1 LFVGLL
7 LATTYGINIPDCDKQ
22 NALLYGNIH
31 EYIRCNHL
39 HHNNSNRKL
48 LVNMDLITK
57 PTTLDLIKS
66 RANTKNNNLVTKIAS
81 DFNDWLKTDQGKQA
95 VLDCTEFQN
104 RPEIYQGCLE
114 DIKMTGNKELAR
126 QGALAE
132 EEFRSKSKVS
142 TSKKFCIASGDPHF
156 TNYDGAYFHLQEKG
170 IITLVKTDDLVIQE
184 KVRKNGA
191 DKVGVPC
198 CLTDLAIRYKNLVTI
213 EVSAENMKKAYF
225 NGKAVVLKQDFTYKL
240 GGVDVRYG
248 LQKIEWRSDAY
259 KTHGIKFSFP
269 NGFGLMITG
278 GYCGVVEI
286 NVPQNYFGKVCGLCG
301 NADGK
306 KDKNDFSNP
315 SGQVMDVKFGT
326 KKWEMSGYNGPTSPL
341 SKWEISWMPVGSD
354 CIFMTGCP
362 QGPNVATR
370 SVTTQAK
377 VDVTNPTAKVDVS
390 KPEAKSQV
398 TKTAAK
404 VNVTK
409 PAAKVDVS
417 KPEAKSQVTKTAAKV
432 DVSKPEAK
440 YQVTKTVAKVNVTK
454 PAAKVDVSKPRVVVT
469 KPNLN
474 SMYEHAN
481 ITSMKVEMLDNLVK
495 GLFDSLV
502 RENNQQV
509 IGLNKSLDQTKST
522 MSQFKENYLMSLK
535 KLNDLKSKISDLNQ
549 TIQTHYKQMNLD
561 SSYLERLEMIKP
573 SFLASLSHAN
583 GKLFEVEKLI
593 HDHIVKS
600 DDKNQM
606 VPLIKDIRNTTYYST
621 NDLSRQF
628 LEHYEKYKK
637 LFKTVSTDYSNEN
650 IKLKEFFKL
659 YDTDVKQNYVL
670 YKEYKRIARIV
681 KELEQSILVS
691 DEESELFR
699 ELASSIGRILA
710 RKPCAKP
717 ENVKF
722 TVSDKQCATELLK
735 SHIDNNLVY

>member
-1 LFVGLL
+1 MLFKTSNNNTLLFVGLL
-7 LATTYGINIPDCDKQ
+7 LLTTTTGINIPDNCDKQ
-22 NALLYGNIH
+22 NALLHGNIH

-48 LVNMDLITK
+48 LVNIDLVTK
-57 PTTLDLIKS
+57 PTTLDLIGS
-66 RANTKNNNLVTKIAS
+66 RANTQDKALIKKIENEFNN
-81 DFNDWLKTDQGKQA
+81 WLKTDQGKQA
-95 VLDCTEFQN
+95 VLDCAEFQN
-104 RPEIYQGCLE
+104 RPDIYQGCLE

-142 TSKKFCIASGDPHF
+142 TSKKFCVASGDPHF
-156 TNYDGAYFHLQEKG
+156 TNYDGSYFHLQEKG
-170 IITLVKTDDLVIQE
+170 ILTLVKTDDLVIQE

-198 CLTDLAIRYKNLVTI
+198 CLTDLAVRYKDLVTI
-213 EVSAENMKKAYF
+213 EVSAENMRKAFF
-225 NGKAVVLKQDFTYKL
+225 NGKAVDLKQDFTYKL

-259 KTHGIKFSFP
+259 KTHGIKISFP
-269 NGFGLMITG
+269 NGFSLMITG

-306 KDKNDFSNP
+306 KNQNDFSNP

-341 SKWEISWMPVGSD
+341 SKWEISWMPVGD
-354 CIFMTGCP
+354 QCIFKTGCP
-362 QGPNVATR
+362 QGPNTVTK
-370 SVTTQAK
+370 SVKFNSQ
-377 VDVTNPTAKVDVS
+377 
-390 KPEAKSQV
+390 PEAK
-398 TKTAAK
+398 
-404 VNVTK
+404 VTK
-409 PAAKVDVS
+409 PAAKI
-417 KPEAKSQVTKTAAKV
+417 E
-432 DVSKPEAK
+432 
-440 YQVTKTVAKVNVTK
+440 VTK
-454 PAAKVDVSKPRVVVT
+454 PKVEVT
-469 KPNLN
+469 KPKVEVTKPKVEVTKRDMQT
-474 SMYEHAN
+474 MYEHAN
-481 ITSMKVEMLDNLVK
+481 FTSMKVQKLNDLVK
-495 GLFDSLV
+495 SLFDSLV

-509 IGLNKSLDQTKST
+509 VGLNKSLGETKST
-522 MSQFKENYLMSLK
+522 MSQFKDNYLMSLK
-535 KLNDLKSKISDLNQ
+535 KLNELKSNISTLNQ
-549 TIQTHYKQMNLD
+549 TIQTHFKQMYSD

-573 SFLASLSHAN
+573 SFLTSLSHTN
-583 GKLFEVEKLI
+583 GKLSEVEKLI
-593 HDHIVKS
+593 NDHIVES

-606 VPLIKDIRNTTYYST
+606 VSLIKDIRNTTYYST

-637 LFKTVSTDYSNEN
+637 LFKTVSTEYSSERSS
-650 IKLKEFFKL
+650 LKELLKS
-659 YDTDVKQNYVL
+659 YDTDLKQNYVL
-670 YKEYKRIARIV
+670 YKEYKRIVRIV

-691 DEESELFR
+691 DEESELFH

-717 ENVKF
+717 ESIKF
-722 TVSDKQCATELLK
+722 TVGDKQCATELLK

>member
-1 LFVGLL
+1 MLFKTSNINTLLFVGLL

-22 NALLYGNIH
+22 NALLHGNINN
-31 EYIRCNHL
+31 YVGCNHF
-39 HHNNSNRKL
+39 NKSNRKL
-48 LVNMDLITK
+48 LVNMDLVTK
-57 PTTLDLIKS
+57 PTTLDLIGS
-66 RANTKNNNLVTKIAS
+66 RANTNNKKLVTKIAS
-81 DFNDWLKTDQGKQA
+81 EFNDWLKTDQGKQA

-104 RPEIYQGCLE
+104 RPDIYQGCLE

-142 TSKKFCIASGDPHF
+142 TSKKFCVASGDPHF

-191 DKVGVPC
+191 RLAKLDPQGEAGADKVGVPC
-198 CLTDLAIRYKNLVTI
+198 CLTDLAVRYKDLVTI

-225 NGKAVVLKQDFTYKL
+225 NGKAVDLKQDFTYKL

-248 LQKIEWRSDAY
+248 LQKIEWRSNAY
-259 KTHGIKFSFP
+259 KTHGIKISFP
-269 NGFGLMITG
+269 NGFSLMITG

-286 NVPQNYFGKVCGLCG
+286 NVPQNYFGKVSGLCG

-306 KDKNDFSNP
+306 NDKNDFSNP
-315 SGQVMDVKFGT
+315 AGQVMDVKFGS
-326 KKWEMSGYNGPTSPL
+326 KKWEMSGYDGPTSPL
-341 SKWEISWMPVGSD
+341 SKWEISWMPVGSE
-354 CIFMTGCP
+354 CVFNTGCP
-362 QGPNVATR
+362 QGPNTVTR
-370 SVTTQAK
+370 SVNKFNSQ
-377 VDVTNPTAKVDVS
+377 
-390 KPEAKSQV
+390 PEAK
-398 TKTAAK
+398 
-404 VNVTK
+404 VTK
-409 PAAKVDVS
+409 PAAKV
-417 KPEAKSQVTKTAAKV
+417 E
-432 DVSKPEAK
+432 
-440 YQVTKTVAKVNVTK
+440 VTK
-454 PAAKVDVSKPRVVVT
+454 PAAKVEVT
-469 KPNLN
+469 KPAAKRNMD

-481 ITSMKVEMLDNLVK
+481 FTSMKVQKLNELVK

-502 RENNQQV
+502 HENNQQV
-509 IGLNKSLDQTKST
+509 VGLNKSLDQTKST
-522 MSQFKENYLMSLK
+522 MSQFKDNYLMSLK
-535 KLNDLKSKISDLNQ
+535 KLNDLKSKISNLNS
-549 TIQTHYKQMNLD
+549 TIQTHYKQMYSD
-561 SSYLERLEMIKP
+561 SSYLEKLEMIKP
-573 SFLASLSHAN
+573 SFLTSLSHTN

-593 HDHIVKS
+593 NDHIVKS

-606 VPLIKDIRNTTYYST
+606 VALIKDIRNTTYYST

-637 LFKTVSTDYSNEN
+637 LFKTVSTDYSNERSN
-650 IKLKEFFKL
+650 LKELLKS

-670 YKEYKRIARIV
+670 YKEYKRIVRIV

-691 DEESELFR
+691 DEESELFH

-722 TVSDKQCATELLK
+722 TVSNKQCATELLK

>member
-1 LFVGLL
+1 MYLLLMLFKNSNINNLLFVGLL
-7 LATTYGINIPDCDKQ
+7 LLTTSTGINIPDCDKQ
-22 NALLYGNIH
+22 NALLHGNIH
-31 EYIRCNHL
+31 EYIRCNHI

-48 LVNMDLITK
+48 LVNMDLVTK

-81 DFNDWLKTDQGKQA
+81 DFNDWLKTDQGNQA

-142 TSKKFCIASGDPHF
+142 TSKKFCVASGDPHF

-170 IITLVKTDDLVIQE
+170 ILTLVKTDDLVIQE

-225 NGKAVVLKQDFTYKL
+225 NGKAVDLKQDFTYKL

-269 NGFGLMITG
+269 NGFGLMVTG

-315 SGQVMDVKFGT
+315 AGQVMDVKYGT

-370 SVTTQAK
+370 SVNTQ
-377 VDVTNPTAKVDVS
+377 AKVDVS

-398 TKTAAK
+398 TK
-404 VNVTK
+404 
-409 PAAKVDVS
+409 PAAKVDVT
-417 KPEAKSQVTKTAAKV
+417 KPEAKSQVTKPAAK
-432 DVSKPEAK
+432 S
-440 YQVTKTVAKVNVTK
+440 QVTKSAAKVNVTK
-454 PAAKVDVSKPRVVVT
+454 PD
-469 KPNLN
+469 LN

-481 ITSMKVEMLDNLVK
+481 FTSMKVEMLDNLVK
-495 GLFDSLV
+495 GLFDNLV

-535 KLNDLKSKISDLNQ
+535 KLNDLKSKISNLNQ
-549 TIQTHYKQMNLD
+549 TIQTHYKQMYLD
-561 SSYLERLEMIKP
+561 SKYLEKLEMIKP

-606 VPLIKDIRNTTYYST
+606 VALIKDIRNTTYYST

-637 LFKTVSTDYSNEN
+637 LFKSVSTDYSNEN
-650 IKLKEFFKL
+650 TKLKEFLKL

-670 YKEYKRIARIV
+670 YKEYKRIVRIV

-691 DEESELFR
+691 DEESALFH

-722 TVSDKQCATELLK
+722 TVNDKQCATELLK
-735 SHIDNNLVY
+735 SYIDNNLVY

>member
-1 LFVGLL
+1 MLFKTSNINNLLFVGLL
-7 LATTYGINIPDCDKQ
+7 LATTYGMNIPDCDKQ
-22 NALLYGNIH
+22 NAMLHGNINN
-31 EYIRCNHL
+31 YVGCNHY
-39 HHNNSNRKL
+39 NKSNRKL
-48 LVNMDLITK
+48 LVNMELVTS
-57 PTTLDLIKS
+57 PTTYELIKS
-66 RANTKNNNLVTKIAS
+66 RANTNNKKLVTKLES
-81 DFNDWLKTDQGKQA
+81 EFNDWLKTNQGKQA
-95 VLDCTEFQN
+95 IQDCAEFEN
-104 RPEIYQGCLE
+104 RFDIYQGCLE

-142 TSKKFCIASGDPHF
+142 TSKKFCVASGDPHF
-156 TNYDGAYFHLQEKG
+156 TNYDGSYFHLQEKG
-170 IITLVKTDDLVIQE
+170 ILTLVKTDDLVIQE

-198 CLTDLAIRYKNLVTI
+198 CLTDLAVRYKDLVTI
-213 EVSAENMKKAYF
+213 EVSAENMRKAFF
-225 NGKAVVLKQDFTYKL
+225 NGKAVDLKQDFTYKL
-240 GGVDVRYG
+240 GGVDIRYG

-259 KTHGIKFSFP
+259 KTHGIKISFP

-341 SKWEISWMPVGSD
+341 SKWEISWMPVGD
-354 CIFMTGCP
+354 QCIFKTGCP
-362 QGPNVATR
+362 QGPNTVTK
-370 SVTTQAK
+370 SVKFNSQ
-377 VDVTNPTAKVDVS
+377 
-390 KPEAKSQV
+390 PEAK
-398 TKTAAK
+398 
-404 VNVTK
+404 VTK
-409 PAAKVDVS
+409 PAAKV
-417 KPEAKSQVTKTAAKV
+417 E
-432 DVSKPEAK
+432 
-440 YQVTKTVAKVNVTK
+440 VTK
-454 PAAKVDVSKPRVVVT
+454 PKVEVT
-469 KPNLN
+469 KPKVEVTKPKVEVTKPTVEVTRHQSKVTKRNMD

-481 ITSMKVEMLDNLVK
+481 FTSMKVQKLNDLVK
-495 GLFDSLV
+495 SLFDSLV

-509 IGLNKSLDQTKST
+509 VGLNKSLGETKST
-522 MSQFKENYLMSLK
+522 MSQFKDNYLMSLK
-535 KLNDLKSKISDLNQ
+535 KLNELKSNISTLNQ
-549 TIQTHYKQMNLD
+549 TIQTHFKQMYSD

-573 SFLASLSHAN
+573 SFLTSLSHTN
-583 GKLFEVEKLI
+583 GKLSEVEKLI
-593 HDHIVKS
+593 NDHIVKS

-606 VPLIKDIRNTTYYST
+606 VALIKDIRNTTYYST

-637 LFKTVSTDYSNEN
+637 LFKTVSTDYSNERSN
-650 IKLKEFFKL
+650 LKELLKL

-670 YKEYKRIARIV
+670 YKEYKRIVRIV

-691 DEESELFR
+691 DEESELFH

-717 ENVKF
+717 ESVKF
-722 TVSDKQCATELLK
+722 TVEDKQCATELLK